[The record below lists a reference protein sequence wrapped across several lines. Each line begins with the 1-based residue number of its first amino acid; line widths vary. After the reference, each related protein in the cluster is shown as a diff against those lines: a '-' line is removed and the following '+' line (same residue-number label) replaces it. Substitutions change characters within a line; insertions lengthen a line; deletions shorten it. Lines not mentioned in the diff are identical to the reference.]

1 MRMRFEAVLRV
12 VACLAAAAQAFQV
25 PATSTAPAL
34 RVHRPR
40 RLAPLGSIAIPSFV
54 SQSLLAP
61 AHRPALRTVVARS
74 AAACAALIAVRR
86 QRDGPATNP
95 ERAAAVPIRC
105 PWPFVLVAVPWTRL
119 GRRSL
124 RAGFFDYQT
133 WVCIA
138 LLLLR
143 L

>member
-1 MRMRFEAVLRV
+1 MGLK
-12 VACLAAAAQAFQV
+12 
-25 PATSTAPAL
+25 
-34 RVHRPR
+34 
-40 RLAPLGSIAIPSFV
+40 RLTGE
-54 SQSLLAP
+54 
-61 AHRPALRTVVARS
+61 
-74 AAACAALIAVRR
+74 
-86 QRDGPATNP
+86 GPAGGAHLHGAVETDEEDWP

>member
-25 PATSTAPAL
+25 PATSTTPAL
-34 RVHRPR
+34 RVNRPR
-40 RLAPLGSIAIPSFV
+40 RLAPLGSIAVPSFV

-124 RAGFFDYQT
+124 RAGFYDYQT

-143 L
+143 V